1 MKKVNLL
8 IALMCLPLFL
18 AAKTT
23 TLYHTSD
30 THGFFFPKDGQGGFA
45 ALENVLKSGPKDYL
59 LLDSGDFANG
69 TIETKNSKG
78 LKAVEVFN
86 KMGYDASTIGNHE
99 FDFKNAGFAPL
110 IKAAHFPIL
119 AANFFEKDT
128 QKYPPHIKP
137 YEIFDVDDIKVAVIG
152 IANRNP
158 TNPATGYTFSK
169 PLDALSSALEKAEK
183 ENPQIVVVIVHDSI
197 QDDKHETAPYTK
209 EFAEKFGGRIHAVL
223 GGHAHKIV
231 QNEYVNGVLY
241 VESGCHTQNVS
252 KVSIETDDKTGKVV
266 SAKSELIPLI
276 IAKVGEDKD
285 VKEFLE
291 ANIREPNVDSPIG
304 TSAEKIS
311 KKPVAADRLD
321 APIDDWIA
329 DLIKTYAGTEIAL
342 TNNGGTRKD
351 LPKGVVTR
359 RDLME
364 IHPFDNKISVVKV
377 NGKFLKKFIKTG
389 LSPRNLFSYSGLQIT
404 YKLNRKGEPKSIKI
418 FFNGKPL
425 ENKKVYEVATNA
437 YIAGGGSEGF
447 LFKKIPDA
455 DKKQIGTTTMRDLME
470 NALKKGNT
478 KSPETGR
485 IKQRA

>member
-1 MKKVNLL
+1 MW
-8 IALMCLPLFL
+8 
-18 AAKTT
+18 
-23 TLYHTSD
+23 
-30 THGFFFPKDGQGGFA
+30 
-45 ALENVLKSGPKDYL
+45 
-59 LLDSGDFANG
+59 
-69 TIETKNSKG
+69 
-78 LKAVEVFN
+78 KAVAIR
-86 KMGYDASTIGNHE
+86 KM
-99 FDFKNAGFAPL
+99 
-110 IKAAHFPIL
+110 
-119 AANFFEKDT
+119 
-128 QKYPPHIKP
+128 
-137 YEIFDVDDIKVAVIG
+137 
-152 IANRNP
+152 
-158 TNPATGYTFSK
+158 
-169 PLDALSSALEKAEK
+169 SAKCL
-183 ENPQIVVVIVHDSI
+183 
-197 QDDKHETAPYTK
+197 
-209 EFAEKFGGRIHAVL
+209 
-223 GGHAHKIV
+223 
-231 QNEYVNGVLY
+231 
-241 VESGCHTQNVS
+241 
-252 KVSIETDDKTGKVV
+252 ETDDKTGKVV
-266 SAKSELIPLI
+266 AAKSELIPLV

-329 DLIKTYAGTEIAL
+329 DLIKAYAGTEIAL
-342 TNNGGTRKD
+342 TNNGGTRKS
-351 LPKGVVTR
+351 LPKGVITR

-447 LFKKIPDA
+447 LFKKIPDT

-470 NALKKGNT
+470 NALKKGST
-478 KSPETGR
+478 KAPETGR